1 MAGLL
6 LRTSLICLPVFSLHC
21 LSCSH
26 RTYHYT
32 SFKFPESFCRGLCR
46 CANVCFN
53 PTKESTASCRQRPV
67 NAIQESVYRSLAYR
81 ISTAAAPQVENFI
94 KTKKKKK
101 KKNKSRIML
110 AKISSTRLREKIPIE
125 EIYTYH
131 LLVSDL
137 FKRTLDFKVKQPY
150 L

>member
-1 MAGLL
+1 M
-6 LRTSLICLPVFSLHC
+6 
-21 LSCSH
+21 
-26 RTYHYT
+26 
-32 SFKFPESFCRGLCR
+32 
-46 CANVCFN
+46 
-53 PTKESTASCRQRPV
+53 

-81 ISTAAAPQVENFI
+81 ISTAAAPQAENFI
-94 KTKKKKK
+94 KTKKK

-110 AKISSTRLREKIPIE
+110 VKISSTRLREKIPIE

-137 FKRTLDFKVKQPY
+137 FQRTMDFKVKQPY